1 MCNIVQK
8 GIFVDRLVGIQDL
21 RSKDYFLTRA
31 LEHILI
37 SRRKVT
43 METIQQPFTIWDDKC
58 VDSPKKIIGIIDEKK
73 KDDDDEES
81 EAKNRRVRSST
92 AKDSDSD

>member
-1 MCNIVQK
+1 
-8 GIFVDRLVGIQDL
+8 
-21 RSKDYFLTRA
+21 
-31 LEHILI
+31 
-37 SRRKVT
+37 

-92 AKDSDSD
+92 AKDSDSDWT